1 MKLAGRGFKNIQN
14 CLLFC
19 FSRRQR
25 RQAAVGAGCYAV
37 WAGSSRG
44 ISCLDVMAGFGTFW
58 ARPSTGIGC
67 SGNGFRGAAA
77 EAWGL
82 SWQVKA

>member
-14 CLLFC
+14 FC
-19 FSRRQR
+19 CFRADSDVRQPS
-25 RQAAVGAGCYAV
+25 G
-37 WAGSSRG
+37 
-44 ISCLDVMAGFGTFW
+44 LDVTLFGPDLAEGSGVWTSWLDLGHFW

-67 SGNGFRGAAA
+67 SGSGFRGAAA